1 MNIKVVSDA
10 EVLQEGLEVLMNN
23 LEPSKVIHFWAACQL
38 GKGDYLKLK
47 EQLFS
52 QETVNS
58 LYDQVETFQESTDFD
73 ENF

>member
-10 EVLQEGLEVLMNN
+10 EVLQEGLEILMSN
-23 LEPSKVIHFWAACQL
+23 LEPSKALRFWAACQL

-58 LYDQVETFQESTDFD
+58 LYDQVKTFQESTDI
-73 ENF
+73 ESL

>member
-1 MNIKVVSDA
+1 MNIKVVRDS

-58 LYDQVETFQESTDFD
+58 LYDQVKTFQESTDI
-73 ENF
+73 ESK